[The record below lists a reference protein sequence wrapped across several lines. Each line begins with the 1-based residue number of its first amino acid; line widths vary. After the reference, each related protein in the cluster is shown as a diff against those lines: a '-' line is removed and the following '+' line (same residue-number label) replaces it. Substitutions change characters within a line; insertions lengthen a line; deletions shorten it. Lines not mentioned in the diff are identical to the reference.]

1 MLTFRSPY
9 PSKLRLSH
17 VAKRIPRRD
26 VGDGD
31 IRHARLEP
39 GHEPFHP
46 RLFAQGV
53 AHHDKPFLEPGLSRI
68 AHSGTVDADETQ
80 YLDPIFEQ
88 LELGMSPGQL
98 VLERWEGEWAH
109 SVDRLVDYA
118 RY

>member
-1 MLTFRSPY
+1 MTFGERPVLDVATELAEISRNG
-9 PSKLRLSH
+9 LR
-17 VAKRIPRRD
+17 
-26 VGDGD
+26 
-31 IRHARLEP
+31 
-39 GHEPFHP
+39 
-46 RLFAQGV
+46 
-53 AHHDKPFLEPGLSRI
+53 RI
-68 AHSGTVDADETQ
+68 AHAGTVDPDETQ